1 MSGGWTIRRMRQSE
15 YALLPELLLKAI
27 YLPEGTPPPPFE
39 AVFSP
44 ELLPYTV
51 GFGAGA
57 YDRALCAV
65 VRGTVIGAVWVR
77 LVRVFGYLDDAT
89 PELVLVVEEPFRGR
103 GIGTELLRR
112 MLLLAADEGVQH
124 LSLSVQRANPPGGS
138 TCAWASRRCGATA
151 GRISCAA
158 RRRVWSAG
166 RATVCGAGWSRLQ
179 GSSAAT
185 RSRKDKAPEGRS
197 TETKGNR
204 AGGRKHRPRTGG
216 AKVGAGRQQEAPTA
230 GRRHGAPAPPR
241 QPTKD
246 EAEHSRGECSAS
258 FFGRE

>member
-15 YALLPELLLKAI
+15 YALLPGLLLKAI

-77 LVRVFGYLDDAT
+77 LVRGFGYLDDAT
-89 PELVLVVEEPFRGR
+89 PELALVVEEPFRGR

-124 LSLSVQRANPPGGS
+124 LSLSVQRANP
-138 TCAWASRRCGATA
+138 
-151 GRISCAA
+151 A
-158 RRRVWSAG
+158 RRLYLRMG
-166 RATVCGAGWSRLQ
+166 FETV
-179 GSSAAT
+179 
-185 RSRKDKAPEGRS
+185 RSH
-197 TETKGNR
+197 
-204 AGGRKHRPRTGG
+204 GGEDIMCR
-216 AKVGAGRQQEAPTA
+216 PTA
-230 GRRHGAPAPPR
+230 GVERRTGDRLRRWLEPIAR
-241 QPTKD
+241 LFRRD
-246 EAEHSRGECSAS
+246 EEPEG
-258 FFGRE
+258 